1 MLSSLLLLPML
12 TVTVIGSQSTP
23 LLFRRQTQAQCS
35 DIGQKTC
42 GDFCIDL
49 TDICCPDASGGCP
62 ITTYCT
68 LGDNGQ
74 YGCCDIGKKCV
85 GDGGVDTSTIFTDL
99 PGTTSTNAIDLI
111 PSATSRPAA
120 TNDGTSIAAPINTRT
135 SSSTSTSDDA
145 SVSTSL
151 APPSSRAPTSA
162 TTTKMPTTSGMP
174 STSTA
179 LAQST
184 GTASSQF
191 RGISG
196 WFFAVALPVFAL
208 QERSYGY

>member
-1 MLSSLLLLPML
+1 MFNSILLLPLL
-12 TVTVIGSQSTP
+12 TVTVIGTHSTP

-99 PGTTSTNAIDLI
+99 PGTTSTNTVVLI
-111 PSATSRPAA
+111 PSETSRPAASRPAA
-120 TNDGTSIAAPINTRT
+120 TNDDTSIAAPNNIRT
-135 SSSTSTSDDA
+135 SSSTSSSDDA
-145 SVSTSL
+145 SVSTPL
-151 APPSSRAPTSA
+151 APPSSRVPTSA
-162 TTTKMPTTSGMP
+162 TTTRTPT
-174 STSTA
+174 TSTA
-179 LAQST
+179 LARST
-184 GTASSQF
+184 GAASSQF
-191 RGISG
+191 SGISG
-196 WFFAVALPVFAL
+196 WLFAVALPVFAL
-208 QERSYGY
+208 

>member
-1 MLSSLLLLPML
+1 MFNSLLLLPML

-74 YGCCDIGKKCV
+74 YGCCDIGKTCV

-111 PSATSRPAA
+111 PSVTSRPAA
-120 TNDGTSIAAPINTRT
+120 TNDDTSIAAPINTRT

-145 SVSTSL
+145 FVSTPL

-162 TTTKMPTTSGMP
+162 TTTRTPTVSGTP
-174 STSTA
+174 SSSTA

-184 GTASSQF
+184 GAASSRF
-191 RGISG
+191 RGVSG
-196 WFFAVALPVFAL
+196 WLVAMALPVFAL
-208 QERSYGY
+208 

>member
-1 MLSSLLLLPML
+1 MLSSILLLSVL
-12 TVTVIGSQSTP
+12 TVAVIGSHSTP

-99 PGTTSTNAIDLI
+99 PGTTSTSTVVLI
-111 PSATSRPAA
+111 PSETSRPAA
-120 TNDGTSIAAPINTRT
+120 TNDDTSIATPINTRT

-145 SVSTSL
+145 SVSTPL
-151 APPSSRAPTSA
+151 ALPSSRAPTSA
-162 TTTKMPTTSGMP
+162 TTTRTPT
-174 STSTA
+174 TSTA

-184 GTASSQF
+184 GAASSSS

-196 WFFAVALPVFAL
+196 WLFAVALPVFAL
-208 QERSYGY
+208 